1 MPSAIEER
9 GVEDSGRNSYD
20 VRIRALETNVAVIS
34 NSFATKDDVQA
45 LRAEMHA
52 GHERI
57 LTLIY
62 ETKIEL
68 LGRMNK
74 QGEELQGAMAK
85 QREEFQAAL
94 AKQREE
100 FQTALAKQ
108 REDFYT
114 ALAKQRE
121 DFHTALAKQQE
132 DFHTALAETKLDLH
146 KALMGHLWKLYGF
159 ASLMLGGV
167 YFIARYVH

>member
-1 MPSAIEER
+1 MPGAIEEQR
-9 GVEDSGRNSYD
+9 VEDSGRNSYD

-68 LGRMNK
+68 LDRMNK

-85 QREEFQAAL
+85 QREEFYAAL
-94 AKQREE
+94 A
-100 FQTALAKQ
+100 TQ

-121 DFHTALAKQQE
+121 DFHTALAKQRE
-132 DFHTALAETKLDLH
+132 DFYTALAETKLDLH